1 MQELFKSGDWVRIK
15 YGEYEG
21 RVAKIAILKKSGEY
35 GVILYENDL
44 MGSKEELPKDA
55 IIMLE
60 ETALKKLD
68 PYVLDQKQ
76 LKALVRAELTYD
88 DFAEQVFPQ
97 FNLTAERHY
106 TMMATDIK
114 KALVNIN
121 KQKDPLPLFKEWFW
135 IILNVF
141 YEDLNISS
149 KYDAEL
155 FSDFPKDE
163 KEIFSTVFG
172 MTEKLYWRL
181 EERFGRRE
189 EVEQYLVR
197 FDEEPIWDKP
207 DSDKVML
214 EESAYFMIC
223 NDIIERIDSYQFCK
237 GKPQGAWIYSPSQMR
252 HVVSSYESDEDLRIA
267 TAEEKALFK
276 DFIRKLYLL
285 GDVTAIRILA
295 WSHYK
300 GNACYRQN
308 WTKSEKYLREL
319 FEKTG
324 DPAAANGLGY
334 IYFDGRTNGE
344 VPEPEK
350 AFQYF
355 SYAALD
361 GIDESIYMVAD
372 MLIHGT
378 GVRKNVDMGI
388 EMLVTGYRETTD
400 DICHG
405 IFESRFAEYAFRMGE
420 ACEENLLYG
429 LGNRDAFRFYLEA
442 RYALQKRK
450 QYKYYGDDILLA
462 RVSMKIEKM
471 QEDLKIDP
479 NRSELKADYPIFIN
493 QMYDSRLPVKVTI
506 YKKRGGKDYYLKLS
520 RLSFRELLGRLGR
533 SQEDPFGDDGGIRK
547 ILITYPELSYST
559 TSAEIEFRLEEEQIL
574 KVPDPDK
581 PFFTDEFRK
590 NEVTGAIE
598 FYAHGDLVAAVD
610 AKWYVIKVK
619 KGKNI

>member
-1 MQELFKSGDWVRIK
+1 M
-15 YGEYEG
+15 
-21 RVAKIAILKKSGEY
+21 AKIAILKKSGEY
-35 GVILYENDL
+35 GVILYENEFAGGKDD
-44 MGSKEELPKDA
+44 LPKDA
-55 IIMLE
+55 IVMLE
-60 ETALKKLD
+60 ETSMQKLD

-76 LKALVRAELTYD
+76 LRALVRAEITYD

-97 FNLTAERHY
+97 FNLKAERRY

-141 YEDLNISS
+141 YEDLNISI
-149 KYDAEL
+149 KYDENL

-181 EERFGRRE
+181 EERFGRKE
-189 EVEQYLVR
+189 DVEQFLVR
-197 FDEEPIWDKP
+197 FDEEPLWDKP
-207 DSDKVML
+207 DNNRVML

-223 NDIIERIDSYQFCK
+223 NDIIERIDSYLYCK

-252 HVVSSYESDEDLRIA
+252 HVVSSYEQDEDLRKA
-267 TAEEKALFK
+267 TPEERALFK
-276 DFIRKLYLL
+276 DFVKKLYRL

-295 WSHYK
+295 WSYYK

-308 WTKSEKYLREL
+308 WNKSEKLLLEL

-334 IYFDGRTNGE
+334 IYFYGRTNQG
-344 VPEPEK
+344 VSEPER

-378 GVRKNVDMGI
+378 GIRKNIDMGV

-420 ACEENLLYG
+420 ASEEGLLYG
-429 LGNRDAFRFYLEA
+429 LGNRDAFRFYLET
-442 RYALQKRK
+442 RYALQKRRP
-450 QYKYYGDDILLA
+450 YKYFGDDVLLA
-462 RVSMKIEKM
+462 RVNMKIETM
-471 QEDLKIDP
+471 QAELGIDP
-479 NRSELKADYPIFIN
+479 NRTELKADYPIFIN
-493 QMYDSRLPVKVTI
+493 QMYESRLPVKVTI
-506 YKKRGGKDYYLKLS
+506 YKKRGTNDQYLKLS
-520 RLSFRELLGRLGR
+520 RLSFRELLGRLGGM
-533 SQEDPFGDDGGIRK
+533 QEDHFGEDGGIRK
-547 ILITYPELSYST
+547 ILVTYPELSYTT
-559 TSAEIEFRLEEEQIL
+559 TSAEIEFLLEEEEIL
-574 KVPDPDK
+574 KVPENGR

-598 FYAHGDLVAAVD
+598 FYAHGDLVAALD
-610 AKWYVIKVK
+610 AKWYVIKIR

>member
-1 MQELFKSGDWVRIK
+1 MEPFRSGDWIRIK

-35 GVILYENDL
+35 GVILYENEFAGGKDD
-44 MGSKEELPKDA
+44 LPKDA
-55 IIMLE
+55 IVMLE
-60 ETALKKLD
+60 ETSMQKLD

-76 LKALVRAELTYD
+76 LRALVRAEITYD

-97 FNLTAERHY
+97 FNLKAERRY

-141 YEDLNISS
+141 YEDLNISI
-149 KYDAEL
+149 KYDENL

-181 EERFGRRE
+181 EERFGRKE
-189 EVEQYLVR
+189 DVEQFLVR
-197 FDEEPIWDKP
+197 FDEEPLWDKP
-207 DSDKVML
+207 DNNRVML

-223 NDIIERIDSYQFCK
+223 NDIIERIDSYLYCK

-252 HVVSSYESDEDLRIA
+252 HVVSSYEQDEDLRKA
-267 TAEEKALFK
+267 TPEERALFK
-276 DFIRKLYLL
+276 DFVKKLYRL

-295 WSHYK
+295 WSYYK

-308 WTKSEKYLREL
+308 WNKSEKLLLEL

-334 IYFDGRTNGE
+334 IYFYGRTNQG
-344 VPEPEK
+344 VSEPER

-378 GVRKNVDMGI
+378 GIRKNIDMGV

-420 ACEENLLYG
+420 ASEEGLLYG
-429 LGNRDAFRFYLEA
+429 LGNRDAFRFYLET
-442 RYALQKRK
+442 RYALQKRRP
-450 QYKYYGDDILLA
+450 YKYFGDDVLLA
-462 RVSMKIEKM
+462 RVNMKIETM
-471 QEDLKIDP
+471 QAELGIDP
-479 NRSELKADYPIFIN
+479 NRTELKADYPIFIN
-493 QMYDSRLPVKVTI
+493 QMYESRLPVKVTI
-506 YKKRGGKDYYLKLS
+506 YKKRGTNDQYLKLS
-520 RLSFRELLGRLGR
+520 RLSFRELLGRLGGM
-533 SQEDPFGDDGGIRK
+533 QEDHFGEDGGIRK
-547 ILITYPELSYST
+547 ILVTYPELSYTT
-559 TSAEIEFRLEEEQIL
+559 TSAEIEFLLEEEEIL
-574 KVPDPDK
+574 KVPENGR

-598 FYAHGDLVAAVD
+598 FYAHGDLVAALD
-610 AKWYVIKVK
+610 AKWYVIKIW

>member
-1 MQELFKSGDWVRIK
+1 M
-15 YGEYEG
+15 
-21 RVAKIAILKKSGEY
+21 AKIAILKKSGEY
-35 GVILYENDL
+35 GVILYENEFAGGKDD
-44 MGSKEELPKDA
+44 LPKDA
-55 IIMLE
+55 IVMLE
-60 ETALKKLD
+60 ETSMQKLD

-76 LKALVRAELTYD
+76 LRALVRAEITYD

-97 FNLTAERHY
+97 FNLKAERRY

-141 YEDLNISS
+141 YEDLNISI
-149 KYDAEL
+149 KYDENL

-181 EERFGRRE
+181 EERFGRKE
-189 EVEQYLVR
+189 DVEQFLVR
-197 FDEEPIWDKP
+197 FDEEPLWDKP
-207 DSDKVML
+207 DNNRVML

-223 NDIIERIDSYQFCK
+223 NDIIERIDSYLYCK

-252 HVVSSYESDEDLRIA
+252 HVVSSYEQDEDLRKA
-267 TAEEKALFK
+267 TPEERALFK
-276 DFIRKLYLL
+276 DFVKKLYRL

-295 WSHYK
+295 WSYYK

-308 WTKSEKYLREL
+308 WNKSEKLLLEL

-334 IYFDGRTNGE
+334 IYFYGRTNQG
-344 VPEPEK
+344 VSEPER

-378 GVRKNVDMGI
+378 GIRKNIDMGV

-420 ACEENLLYG
+420 ASEEGLLYG
-429 LGNRDAFRFYLEA
+429 LGNRDAFRFYLET
-442 RYALQKRK
+442 RYALQKRRP
-450 QYKYYGDDILLA
+450 YKYFGDDVLLA
-462 RVSMKIEKM
+462 RVNMKIETM
-471 QEDLKIDP
+471 QAELGIDP
-479 NRSELKADYPIFIN
+479 NRTELKADYPIFIN
-493 QMYDSRLPVKVTI
+493 QMYESRLPVKVTI
-506 YKKRGGKDYYLKLS
+506 YKKRGTNDQYLKLS
-520 RLSFRELLGRLGR
+520 RLSFRELLGRLGGM
-533 SQEDPFGDDGGIRK
+533 QEDHFGEDGGIRK
-547 ILITYPELSYST
+547 ILVTYPELSYTT
-559 TSAEIEFRLEEEQIL
+559 TSAEIEFLLEEEEIL
-574 KVPDPDK
+574 KVPENGR

-598 FYAHGDLVAAVD
+598 FYAHGDLVAALD
-610 AKWYVIKVK
+610 AKWYVIKIW